1 MSLIN
6 AALKQVTISNVFGRS
21 YEDGI
26 DETSP
31 GFKARFG
38 LSINSEDFGSE
49 NGYSFQVTQNFE
61 AVFSEKEE
69 PFFRIEIIGHFCA
82 LRPNGMKEW
91 IDTEEAAYILGATL
105 YPYLRN
111 LSKPL
116 LEGLGSAQ
124 VDFPW
129 SSPPISKITQKKVKR
144 KTTKKN

>member
-1 MSLIN
+1 MSIVN
-6 AALKQVTISNVFGRS
+6 AALKHVTISSVFGRS

-26 DETSP
+26 DEASP

-38 LSINSEDFGSE
+38 LSINSEEFSAE
-49 NGYSFQVTQNFE
+49 NDYSFQVTQNFE

-69 PFFRIEIIGHFCA
+69 PFFRIEIVGHFCA
-82 LRPNGMKEW
+82 VHPNGMKEW

-129 SSPPISKITQKKVKR
+129 SSPPISKINQKKSKR
-144 KTTKKN
+144 NSIKKT